1 MLEKTSAIGKSHQ
14 HCKTQESSVEGI
26 RVFLIY
32 TRSRHHPWRL
42 AKHRQEPHY
51 RRLISSYFRR
61 PTRPNLNSH
70 CFISTRR
77 PRKRTPSASSRSL
90 CSIAESPRSLISP
103 PEPRTRCH
111 GKPKP
116 RR

>member
-61 PTRPNLNSH
+61 PTPPNLNSH
-70 CFISTRR
+70 SFISTRR
-77 PRKRTPSASSRSL
+77 PRKRTPSASRPTPSSL
-90 CSIAESPRSLISP
+90 PDSP
-103 PEPRTRCH
+103 PTLSS
-111 GKPKP
+111 
-116 RR
+116 

>member
-51 RRLISSYFRR
+51 RRL
-61 PTRPNLNSH
+61 
-70 CFISTRR
+70 
-77 PRKRTPSASSRSL
+77 
-90 CSIAESPRSLISP
+90 
-103 PEPRTRCH
+103 
-111 GKPKP
+111 
-116 RR
+116 